1 MITMR
6 NRVILSIVTCGMLF
20 SSNLYAENDENIIDS
35 IMKLRGDVE
44 SLYSKIDENKE
55 QYKSQ
60 IKSLAMQRADNE
72 AQINRKETAIELAKT
87 DLNALETKI
96 KMLSNRSEDIK
107 PMLFLALDDLESII
121 NSGIPFKIEERL
133 AEVTKLRTQ
142 LKDSV
147 ITQEKALALI
157 WASYDDTI
165 RLTKEIGLFKQSIE
179 VDGETKMAQIA
190 KIGSMML
197 FFATPDEQMGYVVK
211 ENGKYRYKVITDDIE
226 KTKIVALFDALQK
239 QIRTGYFTLPNA
251 LVLMEKK

>member
-121 NSGIPFKIEERL
+121 NSGIPFKVDERL
-133 AEVTKLRTQ
+133 AEVTKLSTQ

-147 ITQEKALALI
+147 ITQEKAVALI

-197 FFATPDEQMGYVVK
+197 FFATPDEKMGYVVK

>member
-1 MITMR
+1 MITTK

-20 SSNLYAENDENIIDS
+20 GSNLYAKNNENIIDS

-44 SLYSKIDENKE
+44 SLYTQIDENKE

-87 DLNALETKI
+87 DLKALETKI

-107 PMLFLALDDLESII
+107 PMLFLALNNLKSMIS
-121 NSGIPFKIEERL
+121 SGIPFKLEERL
-133 AEVTKLRTQ
+133 AEITKLRTQ

-179 VDGETKMAQIA
+179 IDGETKMAQVA

-197 FFATPDEQMGYVVK
+197 FFATPDESVGYVVR
-211 ENGKYRYKVITDDIE
+211 ENAKYRYKIITDDVE